1 MKGGKLKLHAV
12 THSPF
17 AARVRMA
24 LRVKGV
30 PFEQVALPGGSTRSP
45 EYLAINP
52 IGKLPVLVTDDGLVI
67 AESETII
74 DYLEDTFPEPSLIPP
89 GTADRVRMRNAIRT
103 TELYVV
109 PALFRL
115 FGQMDP
121 ALRDA
126 GIVAAELAQLRN
138 GLGLVQHFVDDAPF
152 ATAGVLTKADCMILP
167 TLLLIDIIEH
177 LFGVESIL
185 RDFPCLAGY
194 AEKAAGH
201 AVLGAVRSETVE
213 ALSALMQ

>member
-1 MKGGKLKLHAV
+1 MKLHAV

-24 LRVKGV
+24 LRVKGL
-30 PFEQVALPGGSTRSP
+30 PFEQVALPGGSTRSA

-52 IGKLPVLVTDDGLVI
+52 IGKLPVLITDDGLVI

-74 DYLEDTFPEPSLIPP
+74 DYLEDAFPEPSLIPP
-89 GTADRVRMRNAIRT
+89 GPADRVQMRNAIRT

-121 ALRDA
+121 AQRDA
-126 GIVAAELAQLRN
+126 GIVAAELDKVRN

-152 ATAGVLTKADCMILP
+152 AAAGVLTKADCMILP
-167 TLLLIDIIEH
+167 TFLLIGIIEH
-177 LFGVESIL
+177 LFAVPGMLQE
-185 RDFPCLAGY
+185 FPRLAGY
-194 AEKAAGH
+194 ADKAGGH
-201 AVLGAVRSETVE
+201 EVLGAVHAQTVE

>member
-1 MKGGKLKLHAV
+1 MKLHAV

-17 AARVRMA
+17 AARVKMA
-24 LRVKGV
+24 LRFKGLS
-30 PFEQVALPGGSTRSP
+30 FEQVPLPGGSTRSA

-74 DYLEDTFPEPSLIPP
+74 DYLEDTFPEPSLIPSRP
-89 GTADRVRMRNAIRT
+89 ADRVRMRNAIRT

-121 ALRDA
+121 ATRDVT
-126 GIVAAELAQLRN
+126 IVAAELAQIRN
-138 GLGLVQHFVDDAPF
+138 GLGVVQHFVDDAPF

-167 TLLLIDIIEH
+167 TFLLIDIIEH
-177 LFGVESIL
+177 LFAVEGIMQA
-185 RDFPCLAGY
+185 FPRLAGY
-194 AEKAAGH
+194 AEKAKGH
-201 AVLGAVRSETVE
+201 KVLGAVRDETVE
-213 ALSALMQ
+213 ALSALMG